1 LPHASRRWR
10 VNHKRVHRIWRDQG
24 PHVPYKRH
32 KKPPRDVGAVT
43 NGKCGIRP
51 HVKLLKVV
59 DESTRECLA
68 IEADHSMNAGMVVA
82 P

>member
-1 LPHASRRWR
+1 MPHASRRWR

-24 PHVPYKRH
+24 LHVPYKRH
-32 KKPPRDVGAVT
+32 KKPRDVGAVT
-43 NGKCGIRP
+43 GGKCGIRP